1 MRRTVVVRLRDWDRS
16 RAVHDGEILA
26 GGEAFLVLGDRKL
39 WEAQFEHLPL
49 PRARFSEDLLAELRC
64 LVCQNQTIAD
74 SNADLA
80 KDLRREVRDMLVKGK
95 SDEEIKD
102 FMLERYGDFVLYNP
116 PVKTTTVPLWIGPFV
131 LLAIGLVVVVVMVRR
146 RGHQAQPAM
155 KREDAERARKLL
167 DDAGREQQ
175 S

>member
-1 MRRTVVVRLRDWDRS
+1 MKKLT
-16 RAVHDGEILA
+16 
-26 GGEAFLVLGDRKL
+26 AFLLGLCLVTATGARAAIDLTDFGGNQELEDRYHTL
-39 WEAQFEHLPL
+39 VT
-49 PRARFSEDLLAELRC
+49 ELRC

-102 FMLERYGDFVLYNP
+102 FMLARYGDFVLYKP

-146 RGHQAQPAM
+146 RAGQAQPAI

>member
-1 MRRTVVVRLRDWDRS
+1 QELEDRY
-16 RAVHDGEILA
+16 HT
-26 GGEAFLVLGDRKL
+26 LVT
-39 WEAQFEHLPL
+39 
-49 PRARFSEDLLAELRC
+49 ELRC

-116 PVKTTTVPLWIGPFV
+116 PFKPGTWILWLAPV
-131 LLAIGLVVVVVMVRR
+131 LFGLIGLAVLIRMLR
-146 RGHQAQPAM
+146 
-155 KREDAERARKLL
+155 KRPEVALSEADQSRVDELL
-167 DDAGREQQ
+167 GGTGEKGA
-175 S
+175 

>member
-1 MRRTVVVRLRDWDRS
+1 MNKLT
-16 RAVHDGEILA
+16 AIL
-26 GGEAFLVLGDRKL
+26 LGL
-39 WEAQFEHLPL
+39 C
-49 PRARFSEDLLAELRC
+49 LLATAPVRAAVDLTDFGDNKVLEARYQTLVTELRC

-80 KDLRREVRDMLVKGK
+80 KDLRREVRDMLLADK
-95 SDEEIKD
+95 SDDQIKD
-102 FMLERYGDFVLYNP
+102 FMLERYGDFVLYKP

-131 LLAIGLVVVVVMVRR
+131 LLAIGLVVVAVMVHRR
-146 RGHQAQPAM
+146 SRLAQPEM
-155 KREDAERARKLL
+155 NSEDTERARRLL

>member
-1 MRRTVVVRLRDWDRS
+1 MKKLT
-16 RAVHDGEILA
+16 AILLGLCLVGA
-26 GGEAFLVLGDRKL
+26 TSAWAAIDLTDFGGNTELEKRYQTLVT
-39 WEAQFEHLPL
+39 
-49 PRARFSEDLLAELRC
+49 ELRC

-80 KDLRREVRDMLVKGK
+80 KDLRREVHNMLVEGK
-95 SDEEIKD
+95 TDDEIKD

-131 LLAIGLVVVVVMVRR
+131 LLAIGIVVVAVMVHRR
-146 RGHQAQPAM
+146 SRQAQPTM
-155 KREDAERARKLL
+155 NSVDAERARKLL
-167 DDAGREQQ
+167 DEANREQQ

>member
-1 MRRTVVVRLRDWDRS
+1 MKKLT
-16 RAVHDGEILA
+16 
-26 GGEAFLVLGDRKL
+26 AFLLGLCLVTATGARAAIDLTDFGGNQELEDRYHTL
-39 WEAQFEHLPL
+39 VT
-49 PRARFSEDLLAELRC
+49 ELRC

-74 SNADLA
+74 SNAALA

-131 LLAIGLVVVVVMVRR
+131 LLAIGLVGVVVMVRR